1 MATGETAEGHAPKNI
16 IAEMVPLLSDKDISN
31 SDKLRLIILFIIHKQ
46 GVQDADRR
54 QLLDHAKITAEE
66 ITAITNIALLG
77 VRLSKSTTTT
87 AAKPKSPTKKAK
99 KRADDVPYELSRY
112 VPLMKSIIEGLA
124 NGSLSKTDYPF
135 VKEAEPTAQST
146 SVAPAKSL
154 RT

>member
-1 MATGETAEGHAPKNI
+1 LATGETAEGHAPKNI